1 MQIRDILNECLQSK
15 SDKFVF
21 AFSHTVIFSV

>member
-1 MQIRDILNECLQSK
+1 MQICDILNECLNSK
-15 SDKFVF
+15 SDKLVF